1 VQQTLVRPVMH
12 KNDDAVPN
20 FNENKEESTNA
31 QETMGNGNL
40 KSGEI
45 NNTNEDD
52 VESETN
58 HYG

>member
-1 VQQTLVRPVMH
+1 MH